1 MDKSSS
7 GSSGPVSE
15 AARGTDAGHSPGLY
29 SELKGKVLK
38 AAQTLPASEV
48 LSLTLTEQGSTAD
61 RKWGLCLDII

>member
-1 MDKSSS
+1 MDKSLS

-15 AARGTDAGHSPGLY
+15 AARGTDAGHNPGLY

-48 LSLTLTEQGSTAD
+48 LSLTLMEQGSIAN
-61 RKWGLCLDII
+61 RK